1 MSLRHSP
8 AGPRAGAA
16 LALAVVLGA
25 SAFAHADLS
34 PKVIAAF
41 KGQVIVTADEVEP
54 GANDKATIEA
64 FKKARI
70 KEVKGE
76 PNADDVQTWHFFYTA
91 FLNAKSASADL
102 KLEFYSGDKYVA
114 DEHLTG
120 VDTTVPVLSGHVD
133 ISEDDGPAKGKSYTL
148 KLVGQAHGK
157 DVVYA
162 TTPLTLQ

>member
-1 MSLRHSP
+1 MSLRSLP
-8 AGPRAGAA
+8 AS
-16 LALAVVLGA
+16 LALAIVLGA
-25 SAFAHADLS
+25 GAMAYADVS

-41 KGQVIVTADEVEP
+41 KGQVVVTADEVEP

-64 FKKARI
+64 YKKARL

-76 PNADDVQTWHFFYTA
+76 PNGDDVQTWHFFYTA
-91 FLNAKSASADL
+91 FLNAKSATTDL

-120 VDTTVPVLSGHVD
+120 VDTGAPVLTGHVD
-133 ISEDDGPAKGKSYTL
+133 ITEDDGPAKGKTYTL
-148 KLVGQAHGK
+148 KLVAEVKGK

-162 TTPLTLQ
+162 TTPLTLN

>member
-1 MSLRHSP
+1 MSLRI
-8 AGPRAGAA
+8 PRVGAAVA
-16 LALAVVLGA
+16 LALVLGA
-25 SAFAHADLS
+25 SVAHADLG

-41 KGQVIVTADEVEP
+41 KGQIVVTNDEVEP

-91 FLNAKSASADL
+91 FLNAKSASGDL

-120 VDTTVPVLSGHVD
+120 VDTGAPVLTGHVD
-133 ISEDDGPAKGKSYTL
+133 ITEDDGPAKGKTYTV
-148 KLVGQAHGK
+148 KLIAEVKGK
-157 DVVYA
+157 DIVYA
-162 TTPLTLQ
+162 TTPLTLN

>member
-1 MSLRHSP
+1 MSLRQLS
-8 AGPRAGAA
+8 ASFV
-16 LALAVVLGA
+16 LVLVLGA
-25 SAFAHADLS
+25 SAIAHADVS

-41 KGQVIVTADEVEP
+41 KGQVVVTADEVEA

-64 FKKARI
+64 YKKARL

-76 PNADDVQTWHFFYTA
+76 PNGDDVQTWHFFYTA
-91 FLNAKSASADL
+91 FLNAKSASTDL

-120 VDTTVPVLSGHVD
+120 VDTGAPVLTGHVD
-133 ISEDDGPAKGKSYTL
+133 ISEDDGPAKGKTYVI
-148 KLVGQAHGK
+148 KLIAEVKGK

-162 TTPLTLQ
+162 TTPLTLN

>member
-1 MSLRHSP
+1 MSLSLH
-8 AGPRAGAA
+8 RAGATLA
-16 LALAVVLGA
+16 LALILGT
-25 SAFAHADLS
+25 SALAHADLS

-41 KGQVIVTADEVEP
+41 KGQIVVSNDEVEA

-64 FKKARI
+64 FKKARL
-70 KEVKGE
+70 KELKGE

-91 FLNAKSASADL
+91 FLSNKSAVTDL

-120 VDTTVPVLSGHVD
+120 VDVHTPVLTGRID
-133 ISEDDGPAKGKSYTL
+133 ISEDDGPAKGKTYTL
-148 KLVGQAHGK
+148 KLVGEIKGK

-162 TTPLTLQ
+162 TTPLILN